1 MDLEICVIIQKGSIS
16 IDNRKGI
23 IMNEKRSFK
32 KRLAGL
38 LAMSL
43 VLAMMMGMTV
53 NAATYYVACNGQ
65 DQGANVF
72 GYDTHYAYT
81 LCTDQTCESSANVS
95 TLSGGDTITQLTS
108 CGSLHIVFSDNSNPS
123 VELYDSGDSYT
134 VPDGS
139 TYEIVLIEKL
149 ADLEGR
155 LTLRTPTSNPQAP
168 NPPAPNPQAPNP
180 PAPNPQEP
188 NPPAPNPQEPAVAQQ
203 QASCSHGGVETK
215 VIKEPT
221 ETEDGI
227 IGYYCTGC
235 GGLLSTDSTSSYAY
249 FLKNIIDK
257 INKAEPGSTVEISSK
272 IWNSLSQDVMLAM
285 AARRDINVVMTF
297 RYQHEDYQY
306 NIPAGTAID
315 TVDKYYGPMYL
326 GQLYGMTKLEK

>member
-1 MDLEICVIIQKGSIS
+1 MS
-16 IDNRKGI
+16 
-23 IMNEKRSFK
+23 EKRSFK

-53 NAATYYVACNGQ
+53 NAATYYCSDA
-65 DQGANVF
+65 D
-72 GYDTHYAYT
+72 GYKLYT
-81 LCTDQTCESSANVS
+81 DPGCVTSVS
-95 TLSGGDTITQLTS
+95 DSQLINGGDTIS
-108 CGSLHIVFSDNSNPS
+108 YVGNDCGSLEIVINDTSEGYINKYNASYPIN
-123 VELYDSGDSYT
+123 GTDSYEFDVEGAT
-134 VPDGS
+134 
-139 TYEIVLIEKL
+139 LKL
-149 ADLEGR
+149 TTAPVIS
-155 LTLRTPTSNPQAP
+155 PT
-168 NPPAPNPQAPNP
+168 
-180 PAPNPQEP
+180 PNPQEP
-188 NPPAPNPQEPAVAQQ
+188 NLPAPNP

-215 VIKEPT
+215 DIKEPT

-249 FLKNIIDK
+249 FLKSMIEK

-315 TVDKYYGPMYL
+315 TADKYYGPMYL